1 MTIISML
8 YTHNQKVLPPVQS
21 EDFLPPVSPWMSLA
35 GIFLI
40 ASVATGI
47 TLSSWIKYNVTVK
60 ASAAVRPTGEIRLV
74 QPKVEG
80 TVKNIVVK
88 ENQAVKRGDVI
99 AYLDDE
105 QLQIQKSQRQ
115 NNIEQ
120 GKLQVI
126 QIDAQ
131 ISNLERQILAE
142 NTIAER
148 AILAAKADS
157 TRIEREYQEKQVT
170 TNSELLAAQANLE
183 KAQADLQKSQAD
195 LSFAKVDRDRYEQL
209 AKIGAIGRREFEQ
222 KKLVVEQSQAILEA
236 TKKAVDIA
244 KAKVKSA
251 QVSVNP
257 TDATVAIAQERIA
270 QETARGEATIATLKK
285 EKQALIQRRIEIQNQ
300 IGQSQKELLQIVN
313 QLQDTVLRASSDG
326 IILKLNLRNPG
337 QVLRASEAVAEIA
350 PNHAPLIIKAVIP
363 TQEIKNVA
371 LGQTAQMRIN
381 ACPYPDYGT
390 LTGVVKAISP
400 DAIKPNND
408 NTSTSSSSTSTAS
421 YFEVTIQ
428 PDSLTFGNGRQCNL
442 QAGME
447 AQADI
452 ISKQETAL
460 QFILRK
466 ARLITDL

>member
-1 MTIISML
+1 ML

>member
-1 MTIISML
+1 ML
-8 YTHNQKVLPPVQS
+8 YTHNQKLLPPVQS
-21 EDFLPPVSPWMSLA
+21 EDYLPPISPWTSLA

-47 TLSSWIKYNVTVK
+47 SLSSWIKYNVTVK
-60 ASAAVRPTGEIRLV
+60 AAAAVRPTGEIRLV

-80 TVKNIVVK
+80 TVKSILVK
-88 ENQAVKRGDVI
+88 ENQVVKRGDVI

-115 NNIEQ
+115 DNIQQ
-120 GKLQVI
+120 GKLQLI

-131 ISNLERQILAE
+131 IRNLDSQIIAE
-142 NTIAER
+142 TTIAQR
-148 AILAAKADS
+148 AILAAKADL
-157 TRIEREYQEKQVT
+157 TRNQREYQEKQVST
-170 TNSELLAAQANLE
+170 SSELIAAQANLE
-183 KAQADLQKSQAD
+183 KAQADLQKAQAD

-209 AKIGAIGRREFEQ
+209 TKIGAIGGREFEQ
-222 KKLVVEQSQAILEA
+222 KKLVVEQTKAILEA
-236 TKKAVDIA
+236 TKKSVDIA
-244 KAKVKSA
+244 QAKVKSA
-251 QVSVNP
+251 KVTINP

-300 IGQSQKELLQIVN
+300 IGQSQKELQQIVN
-313 QLQDTVLRASSDG
+313 QLQDTILRASSDG

-350 PNHAPLIIKAVIP
+350 PNYAPLIIKAVIP

-390 LTGVVKAISP
+390 LKGVVKA
-400 DAIKPNND
+400 
-408 NTSTSSSSTSTAS
+408 
-421 YFEVTIQ
+421 
-428 PDSLTFGNGRQCNL
+428 
-442 QAGME
+442 
-447 AQADI
+447 
-452 ISKQETAL
+452 
-460 QFILRK
+460 
-466 ARLITDL
+466 

>member
-1 MTIISML
+1 ML

-21 EDFLPPVSPWMSLA
+21 EDYLPPVSPWMSLA

-88 ENQAVKRGDVI
+88 ENQVVKRGDVI

-157 TRIEREYQEKQVT
+157 TRIQREYQEKQVT
-170 TNSELLAAQANLE
+170 TNSELLAAQASLE
-183 KAQADLQKSQAD
+183 KAQADLQKAQAD
-195 LSFAKVDRDRYEQL
+195 LSFAEVDRDRYEQL
-209 AKIGAIGRREFEQ
+209 AKIGAIGGREFEQ
-222 KKLVVEQSQAILEA
+222 KKLVVEQSKAILEA

-244 KAKVKSA
+244 KAKVESA
-251 QVSVNP
+251 KVSVNP
-257 TDATVAIAQERIA
+257 TDATVAIAEERIA

-350 PNHAPLIIKAVIP
+350 PNYAPLIVKAVIP

-390 LTGVVKAISP
+390 LKGVVKAISP

-408 NTSTSSSSTSTAS
+408 NTSTSGSSTPTAS

-428 PDSLTFGNGRQCNL
+428 PDSITFGNGRQCNL

>member
-1 MTIISML
+1 ML
-8 YTHNQKVLPPVQS
+8 YTHNQKLLPPVQS
-21 EDFLPPVSPWMSLA
+21 EDYLPPISPWTSLA

-47 TLSSWIKYNVTVK
+47 SLSSWIKYNVTVK
-60 ASAAVRPTGEIRLV
+60 AAAAVRPTGEIRLV

-80 TVKNIVVK
+80 TVKSILVK
-88 ENQAVKRGDVI
+88 ENQVVKRGDVI

-115 NNIEQ
+115 DNIQQ
-120 GKLQVI
+120 GKLQLI

-131 ISNLERQILAE
+131 IRNLDSQIIAE
-142 NTIAER
+142 TTIAQR
-148 AILAAKADS
+148 AILAAKADL
-157 TRIEREYQEKQVT
+157 TRNQREYQEKQVST
-170 TNSELLAAQANLE
+170 SSELIAAQANLE
-183 KAQADLQKSQAD
+183 KAQADLQKAQAD

-209 AKIGAIGRREFEQ
+209 TKIGAIGGREFEQ
-222 KKLVVEQSQAILEA
+222 KKLVVEQTKAILEA
-236 TKKAVDIA
+236 TKKSVDIA
-244 KAKVKSA
+244 QAKVKSA
-251 QVSVNP
+251 KVTINP

-300 IGQSQKELLQIVN
+300 IGQSQKELQQIVN
-313 QLQDTVLRASSDG
+313 QLQDTILRASSDG

-350 PNHAPLIIKAVIP
+350 PNYAPLIIKAVIP

-390 LTGVVKAISP
+390 LKGVVKAISP
-400 DAIKPNND
+400 DAIKPNNT
-408 NTSTSSSSTSTAS
+408 NNSTSGSNNSTAS

-452 ISKQETAL
+452 ISKQETAM